1 MTAVTNNRRRPWPRL
16 PMTADAHDR
25 GQPKKNKKK
34 KRKKKKKKKK
44 KKKRK
49 KKKKKKRTA
58 VMTAVT
64 NNRRRPWPRSP
75 MTADAHDRGHPE
87 KKNKKKK

>member
-1 MTAVTNNRRRPWPRL
+1 MTAVTNNRRRPWPRS

-25 GQPKKNKKK
+25 GHRKKNKKK
-34 KRKKKKKKKK
+34 LKKKKKNKKI
-44 KKKRK
+44 KKR
-49 KKKKKKRTA
+49 KKKKKRTA

-75 MTADAHDRGHPE
+75 MTAVTR
-87 KKNKKKK
+87 KKK